1 MPLFSII
8 TSVYNNENYIK
19 SAMDSVLT
27 QSFDDFE
34 YIIINDGSTDS
45 TGEIINSIAKKD
57 HRVKVIHQSNQWVYQ
72 SLNNGLEIAKGEYI
86 FVVNSD
92 DRLRPDILR
101 IASQKIKLYNQ
112 PDIIW
117 AKVLLHKV
125 DSNQNIISYDCK
137 NVEKTSKKDYYFGNK
152 FDVRSNW
159 MMFHE
164 SDLAANQINFYKRE
178 IIKNY
183 KFRNDVYAAD
193 LLFNISIASDIS
205 TALIMKEPAYD
216 YFIYGKED
224 MNASVG
230 KYYGYEHE
238 MYNNIFIQFKTLF
251 EKWVLYNDEI
261 ENKICKYRLKG
272 YTQEI
277 RALTYKNCTLTIEE
291 KLIRIFTKMIDEIVL
306 LSVEKLKAQE
316 ELESRTLSGIRELLV
331 KETLLE
337 SSEMYFVYELLD
349 SLLRYEKDEDDFE
362 KIKNAINHPLNPLHI
377 GKIFYEKLVCN
388 YLDGK

>member
-8 TSVYNNENYIK
+8 TTVYNNERYVKFAI
-19 SAMDSVLT
+19 DSVLT
-27 QSFDDFE
+27 QSFEDFE
-34 YIIINDGSTDS
+34 YIIIDDGSTDS
-45 TGEIINSIAKKD
+45 TGEIIDKIASEDK
-57 HRVKVIHQSNQWVYQ
+57 RVKIIHQKNQWIFE
-72 SLNNGLEIAKGEYI
+72 SLNNGLKLAKGEYI

-92 DRLRPDILR
+92 DRLRPEVLK
-101 IASQKIKLYNQ
+101 IASQKIKLYKQ
-112 PDIIW
+112 PDIVW
-117 AKVLLHKV
+117 TQVLMHKV
-125 DSNQNIISYDCK
+125 DECQNIILYDCK
-137 NVEKTSKKDYYFGNK
+137 NKEQYFKHDQYFKNKKE
-152 FDVRSNW
+152 VRNNW
-159 MMFHE
+159 IMFYE
-164 SDLAANQINFYKRE
+164 TGLASNQINFYKRE

-183 KFRNDVYAAD
+183 RFRNDIYGAD
-193 LLFNISIASDIS
+193 LLFNISIASDIN
-205 TALIMKEPAYD
+205 TALIMKEAAYD
-216 YFIYGKED
+216 FFEYDKGN
-224 MNASVG
+224 MNTSIG
-230 KYYGYEHE
+230 TYHGYEHD
-238 MYNNIFIQFKTLF
+238 MFNDFFIQYKTLF
-251 EKWVLYNDEI
+251 EKWNLYNNEI
-261 ENKICKYRLKG
+261 ESKLSKYRLKWF
-272 YTQEI
+272 THEI
-277 RALTYKNCTLTIEE
+277 RVLTYKNCTLTIEE